1 MWASVN
7 VDIVLRCRPIGD
19 NHCQQHAGGGGS
31 KSVTGELREGTPLLV
46 VKNTLDK
53 QPPCIQAALLPGSPY
68 HS

>member
-31 KSVTGELREGTPLLV
+31 KSVTGELREGTPSL
-46 VKNTLDK
+46 
-53 QPPCIQAALLPGSPY
+53 
-68 HS
+68 